1 MRLPSLILLKCRKS
15 IFKDSLR
22 PFTPSAQ
29 KMIGKISRGLVILV
43 FCIANLLPAYSVGA
57 QTPVPPVN
65 QLSAKSL
72 LNEMTPEE
80 KVGQLFLV
88 TFKGTDTTSASQI
101 YDLVSKKLI
110 GGVVL
115 SAANSNFPASETQIT
130 DAFKLI
136 NSIQQIRLDTAANQS
151 SYHSIPLF
159 IGISQEGDLF
169 PNDQI
174 LTGLTSMPDAMA
186 IGATW
191 KPELAQK
198 VGSVYGDELHR
209 LGINL
214 YLGPSVD
221 VLDNS
226 PGTRIED
233 LGVRTF
239 GGDPFW
245 VGEMGKSFIAG
256 LHQGSEGRMVV
267 VSKHFP
273 GRGGSDRPADEEVAT
288 VRKSLEQLKQI
299 ELAPF
304 FSVTSS
310 NISPEM
316 VTDGLSVSHIRYQG
330 FQGNIRATTKPV
342 SFDTTAL
349 SQLMALPQFQPWR
362 DAGGLLVSDDLG
374 SAAIRK
380 FFDPSGLS
388 FDARQV
394 ARNALLAGND
404 ILYANNFISSG
415 DADSYTTLVKTLE
428 FFTQKYREDP
438 AFAQRVDTSVERIL
452 ASKFKLY
459 PQFNASSILLPE
471 EGISRIGTSQQVAFE
486 VAQQAVTLIS
496 PSEADLTTVL
506 VRPPE
511 LQERI
516 LFFTDVVSGQ
526 QCPKCPEQ
534 VSMTADAMQKAVLK
548 LYGPQA
554 GGQVS
559 GGRMTSYSFADLEQ
573 MLSGADGTDTIASD
587 IRQAAWIVFSFQKIS
602 VDRPVSLALKRFL
615 SERPDLVR
623 DKKLVAFA
631 FNAPYYLDSTDIS
644 KLTAYYSVYSKIP
657 TFIDVAARVLFQEI
671 PPVGILPVSV
681 PGIGYDLSKATTP
694 NPSQVI
700 PLTLDLPEPASTP
713 EAQNSITVTPTQVPL
728 FNVGDNLPIKAGV
741 ILDQNGKPVPDGTV
755 VKFIYTLG
763 DEKSIIQQVETETSG
778 GIART
783 AFRIQNPG
791 LLEVRVTSESAI
803 TSQILRLDVSGT
815 GGAQVTAIAP
825 TPIPS
830 ETVEPSPT
838 IPPSITP
845 EPTLS
850 PSEIRT
856 RSFGGWLAG
865 LMVLIGLVLAAYQLG
880 SRRISVRWGVRF
892 ALLTALMGSFG
903 LVIYGLTPIG
913 KPFPEIWNALI
924 FSVSGGLS
932 GSFAG
937 WVWYQYPKWMSEK
950 PE

>member
-1 MRLPSLILLKCRKS
+1 MPGR
-15 IFKDSLR
+15 IF
-22 PFTPSAQ
+22 
-29 KMIGKISRGLVILV
+29 RGLVVLV
-43 FCIANLLPAYSVGA
+43 FCISHLLPSLSVNA
-57 QTPVPPVN
+57 QTPAPASN
-65 QLSAKSL
+65 QVSAKSL
-72 LNEMTPEE
+72 LEEMSPEE

-88 TFKGTDTTSASQI
+88 TFKGTDTTPASQI
-101 YDLVSKKLI
+101 YELVSKKLI
-110 GGVVL
+110 GGVML
-115 SAANSNFPASETQIT
+115 SAANYNFPASETQVS
-130 DAFKLI
+130 DAYYLI
-136 NSIQQIRLDTAANQS
+136 NSLQKTRLDAAGNQS
-151 SYHSIPLF
+151 DFHSIPLF

-174 LTGLTSMPDAMA
+174 LTGLTAMPDAMA

-191 KPELAQK
+191 KPELSKK
-198 VGSVYGDELHR
+198 VGAVYGDELRR

-214 YLGPSVD
+214 FMGPSVD

-226 PGTRIED
+226 PGTRIDD
-233 LGVRTF
+233 LGIRTF
-239 GGDPFW
+239 GGNPFW

-288 VRKSLEQLKQI
+288 VRKSLEQLKLT

-304 FSVTSS
+304 FSVTDA
-310 NISPEM
+310 NVSPEM
-316 VTDGLSVSHIRYQG
+316 ITDGMSVSHIRYQG

-342 SFDTTAL
+342 SFDATAL

-374 SAAIRK
+374 SVAIRK
-380 FFDPSGLS
+380 FFDPSGVS

-404 ILYANNFISSG
+404 LLYADNFITSG
-415 DADSYTTLVKTLE
+415 DPDSYTTIVKTLE
-428 FFTQKYREDP
+428 FFAQKYREDP

-452 ASKFKLY
+452 AQKYKLY
-459 PQFNASSILLPE
+459 PQFNAQSILLPE

-506 VRPPE
+506 ARPPE
-511 LQERI
+511 MQERI
-516 LFFTDVVSGQ
+516 LFITDVVSGQ
-526 QCPKCPEQ
+526 QCQKCPEQ
-534 VSMTADAMQKAVLK
+534 VTMAADSMQKAVLK

-554 GGQVS
+554 GGQVT

-573 MLSGADGTDTIASD
+573 MLSGIEGSETIASD
-587 IRQAAWIVFSFQKIS
+587 IRDAAWIVLSFQKIS
-602 VDRPVSLALKRFL
+602 VDRPVSMAIKRFL
-615 SERPDLVR
+615 SERPDLIR

-657 TFIDVAARVLFQEI
+657 TFVDVAARVLFQEI
-671 PPVGILPVSV
+671 PATGILPVSV
-681 PGIGYDLSKATTP
+681 PGIGYDLMKATTP
-694 NPSQVI
+694 NVSQVI
-700 PLTLDLPEPASTP
+700 PLSLDLPEPSITP
-713 EAQNSITVTPTQVPL
+713 EASPSMTITPTQIPL
-728 FNVGDNLPIKAGV
+728 FSVGDNLPIKAGV
-741 ILDQNGKPVPDGTV
+741 ILDQNGKPVPDGTS
-755 VKFIYTLG
+755 VKFIFTLG
-763 DEKSIIQQVETETSG
+763 DERSIIQQVETVTTA

-803 TSQILRLDVSGT
+803 TSQILRLDVSGS
-815 GGAQVTAIAP
+815 GGAQITAIAP

-830 ETVEPSPT
+830 GTVEPSPT
-838 IPPSITP
+838 IPTTITP
-845 EPTLS
+845 VPTLS
-850 PSEIRT
+850 PAEIRT

-865 LMVLIGLVLAAYQLG
+865 LMVLIGLVLAAYQIG
-880 SRRISVRWGVRF
+880 FRRISVRWGVRF
-892 ALLTALMGSFG
+892 ALLTALVGSFG

-913 KPFPEIWNALI
+913 KPFPEIWSALI
-924 FSVSGGLS
+924 FSVSGGLI
-932 GSFAG
+932 GCFAG
-937 WVWYQYPKWMSEK
+937 WIWYMYPKWLSEK